1 MADFKRSYFDELQD
15 YIQGGSKDK
24 ISEEAER
31 YLDVLYLLINLRRKY
46 GKENAIAFI
55 QRPPFGI
62 NYRRAR
68 LMFDEAVNLFYTD
81 DGIDRQA
88 MNNMIAEDIFKAAQV
103 VLLTAKS
110 AKDMEIYG
118 KLMMQGREAKGLDKE
133 EAPKLPEEFYKKPIK
148 VYSLDPAA
156 IKLEAADRDALAAR
170 IDSMDIPEDEKTR
183 LRRDAQVEDV
193 DFIEMFDEQEKKTR
207 SEA

>member
-15 YIQGGSKDK
+15 HIQGGSKDK
-24 ISEEAER
+24 ISEEAEQ

-118 KLMMQGREAKGLDKE
+118 KLMMQGREAKGLDK
-133 EAPKLPEEFYKKPIK
+133 
-148 VYSLDPAA
+148 
-156 IKLEAADRDALAAR
+156 
-170 IDSMDIPEDEKTR
+170 
-183 LRRDAQVEDV
+183 
-193 DFIEMFDEQEKKTR
+193 
-207 SEA
+207 